1 MQDLLA
7 LYASIGLFAGL
18 AQLAYLGVAF
28 GVGSLLLV
36 RGRRAGE
43 WTQWVLGLHLI
54 LSMGIGYVLASV
66 GVTSVEFGAPLPD
79 GWLPWLVGGGYA
91 SSALGLCLT
100 LDFTRRVFRPGHPVA
115 LCIAM
120 ASGTAIW
127 AGWLGYA
134 LSGGLL
140 HGHFVGGWY
149 WLMTGGMIATNIWV
163 AFEPLLYFSR
173 LRKRVRLGLAEPVVA
188 NRMLLWGIGSV
199 ARAVLAPAGPI
210 ASAWMA
216 GLDESARLSAGAVVL
231 VVTSALGLITG
242 VAYWLTFQ
250 PPRAYLRWVEA
261 RAGKGA
267 A

>member
-1 MQDLLA
+1 MHDLLA

-43 WTQWVLGLHLI
+43 WTQWVLGLHLL
-54 LSMGIGYVLASV
+54 LSMGIGYVLTSV

-79 GWLPWLVGGGYA
+79 GWLPWTVGGGYA

-100 LDFTRRVFRPGHPVA
+100 LDFTRRVFRPGHPGA
-115 LCIAM
+115 LCIAF
-120 ASGTAIW
+120 ACGTAIW

-134 LSGGLL
+134 LCGGIF
-140 HGHFVGGWY
+140 HGRFVGGWY
-149 WLMTGGMIATNIWV
+149 WLMTGGMIATNLWV

-199 ARAVLAPAGPI
+199 ARAVLAPMGPI
-210 ASAWMA
+210 GSSYMA

-231 VVTSALGLITG
+231 VVTSALGLTTG

-261 RAGKGA
+261 RADKGA